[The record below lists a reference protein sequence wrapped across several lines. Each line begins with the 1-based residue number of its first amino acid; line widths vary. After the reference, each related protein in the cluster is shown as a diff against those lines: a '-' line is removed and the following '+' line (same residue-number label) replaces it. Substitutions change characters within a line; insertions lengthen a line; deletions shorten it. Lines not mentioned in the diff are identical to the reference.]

1 MIQPNGSIS
10 KECFFTRRHQRK
22 IRDIAED
29 DNGIFL
35 SSKELLLSTKHTI
48 GKTDC
53 NKLPKL
59 TVFFSIKLNQNGI
72 SIDYGD
78 TCFQYLPS
86 QVSTLHPSLKNHSR
100 LKISSQSLFK
110 LITVHHMR
118 YKMGKKNWPK
128 HWQSYKT
135 TILLCQHIHSCVRYP
150 TN

>member
-22 IRDIAED
+22 IRDIAKD

-86 QVSTLHPSLKNHSR
+86 QVSTLQLSLKNHSR
-100 LKISSQSLFK
+100 LKILLQSLFK
-110 LITVHHMR
+110 LITFHHMR

-135 TILLCQHIHSCVRYP
+135 IILLCQHIHSCARYP

>member
-10 KECFFTRRHQRK
+10 KECFFIRRQQRK
-22 IRDIAED
+22 IRDIAKD
-29 DNGIFL
+29 DNEIFL
-35 SSKELLLSTKHTI
+35 CSKELLLSTKHTI

-86 QVSTLHPSLKNHSR
+86 QVSTLHLSLKNHSR
-100 LKISSQSLFK
+100 LKISLQGLFQIYYSPSYAIQNGQKK
-110 LITVHHMR
+110 LA
-118 YKMGKKNWPK
+118 
-128 HWQSYKT
+128 
-135 TILLCQHIHSCVRYP
+135 
-150 TN
+150 

>member
-10 KECFFTRRHQRK
+10 KECFFIRRQQRK
-22 IRDIAED
+22 IRDIAKD
-29 DNGIFL
+29 DNEIFL
-35 SSKELLLSTKHTI
+35 CSKELLLSTKHTI

-118 YKMGKKNWPK
+118 YKMGKKK
-128 HWQSYKT
+128 
-135 TILLCQHIHSCVRYP
+135 LA
-150 TN
+150 